1 MKPLNQYIDHTYLK
15 ANTTKA
21 DIQKLCKEAVM
32 YNFFSVCIP
41 PRFVKL
47 ASEYLTGSPVKVC
60 TVIGFPLGY
69 STSQSKQIET
79 KQAIKNGADEIDMVI
94 AIGALKEKE
103 LTYVLQ
109 DIQTVLSTCKRKQNV
124 LLKVILETALLTKE
138 EIRVACEI
146 CSQLNV
152 DFVKTSTGF
161 STRGVSI
168 QDIQI
173 MREVL
178 PKTIQIKASGGIKT
192 HNFALELI
200 NAGADRL
207 GCSSSIQI
215 INQ

>member
-1 MKPLNQYIDHTYLK
+1 MKPLNQYIDHTNLK
-15 ANTTKA
+15 ANTTQA
-21 DIQKLCKEAVM
+21 DIQKLCEETIEHHFYSACV
-32 YNFFSVCIP
+32 P
-41 PRFVKL
+41 PRFVQF
-47 ASEYLTGSPVKVC
+47 ASDCLKNHKVKVC

-69 STSQSKQIET
+69 SSTATKQYET
-79 KQAIKNGADEIDMVI
+79 KEAIEHGATEIDMVI
-94 AIGALKEKE
+94 AVGALKEKNID
-103 LTYVLQ
+103 YVTQ
-109 DIQTVLSTCKRKQNV
+109 DIQAVLSTCKQQKEV
-124 LLKVILETALLTKE
+124 LLKVILETALLTNE
-138 EIRVACEI
+138 EIKMACKI

-161 STRGVSI
+161 STRGVSLE
-168 QDIQI
+168 DIQL
-173 MREVL
+173 MRANL